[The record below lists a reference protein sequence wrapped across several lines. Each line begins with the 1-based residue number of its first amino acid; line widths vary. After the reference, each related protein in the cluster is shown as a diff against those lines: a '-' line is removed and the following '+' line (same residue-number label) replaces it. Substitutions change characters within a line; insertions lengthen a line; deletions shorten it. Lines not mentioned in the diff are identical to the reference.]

1 MRPKARLLLLLVV
14 IPVVVVGLV
23 VTVGRAVLGDDSDTA
38 SNTVALSDPPSPALS
53 DEDDSEAS
61 DPDATSTK
69 QPKQK
74 SDPSPTKSARVE
86 SKKSDK
92 STSTDEKKKS
102 SEPTRSSS
110 STTASTTFASQVVK
124 LTNAERTKAGCK
136 SLKSNAD
143 LKSAAQKHS
152 ADMAKQDYFSHTGKD
167 GRSPF
172 DRMADAGYSFTAAA
186 ENIAAGQRTPADVV
200 KGWMNSEGHKANIL
214 NCTYTEI
221 GVGYAKGGSYG
232 TYWTQDFGKPA

>member
-14 IPVVVVGLV
+14 IPVIVVGCVL
-23 VTVGRAVLGDDSDTA
+23 TVGRAVLGGDGGNA
-38 SNTVALSDPPSPALS
+38 ANTVALSEPPPAEPEETADPEPT
-53 DEDDSEAS
+53 AS
-61 DPDATSTK
+61 KKS
-69 QPKQK
+69 KQK
-74 SDPSPTKSARVE
+74 SDDDDSAA
-86 SKKSDK
+86 
-92 STSTDEKKKS
+92 
-102 SEPTRSSS
+102 PTRTARAEAQRSVPSDS
-110 STTASTTFASQVVK
+110 AKTTEPRKTGTTTAGTTFAGQVIK
-124 LTNAERTKAGCK
+124 LTNKERAKAGCK
-136 SLKSNAD
+136 ALKSNSL

-152 ADMAKQDYFSHTGKD
+152 VDMAKKDYFSHTGKD

-172 DRMADAGYSFTAAA
+172 DRMTDAGYSFSAAA

-200 KGWMNSEGHKANIL
+200 EGWMNSAGHKKNIL

>member
-23 VTVGRAVLGDDSDTA
+23 VTVGRAVLGDDSDAA
-38 SNTVALSDPPSPALS
+38 SNTVALSDPPAPALS
-53 DEDDSEAS
+53 DDDNSEES

-69 QPKQK
+69 KPKQK
-74 SDPSPTKSARVE
+74 ADPSPTKSPRVE
-86 SKKSDK
+86 SKKSEK
-92 STSTDEKKKS
+92 KKTDEKKT
-102 SEPTRSSS
+102 SEPTKSS
-110 STTASTTFASQVVK
+110 STAPASTTFASQVIK
-124 LTNAERTKAGCK
+124 LTNAERTKSGCK
-136 SLKSNAD
+136 GLKSNAQ

-172 DRMADAGYSFTAAA
+172 ERMGDAGYAFSAAA

-200 KGWMNSEGHKANIL
+200 KGWMNSPGHKANIV